1 MKKLL
6 LFDCCSFKHLCNFF
20 LLFLSLLFTFVGETA
35 NLDGEISQVDVFN
48 PFKTPN
54 WSKERVK
61 KKFTAQEREQS
72 ATSISCQ
79 YDDEPKP
86 IIQIHHTL
94 KYYKY

>member
-1 MKKLL
+1 M
-6 LFDCCSFKHLCNFF
+6 
-20 LLFLSLLFTFVGETA
+20 
-35 NLDGEISQVDVFN
+35 DVFN

-79 YDDEPKP
+79 YDDEPKANNTNSP
-86 IIQIHHTL
+86 YIKILQILT
-94 KYYKY
+94 